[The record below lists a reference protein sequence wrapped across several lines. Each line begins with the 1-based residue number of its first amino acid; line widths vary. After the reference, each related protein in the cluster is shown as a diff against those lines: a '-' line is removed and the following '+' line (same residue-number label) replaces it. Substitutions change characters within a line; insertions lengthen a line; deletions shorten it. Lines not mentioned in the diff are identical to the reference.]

1 MGYGFKSHTPLLKEL
16 LTLKESNN
24 KLNFMIM
31 KSQTTLRMLMF
42 LLGMFTFGITVK
54 GQNPTYKLTISN
66 ETLVD
71 NSTYQFDVYLQRTG
85 STPLELANF
94 ACGIAYDVSI
104 LNGGTPTCS
113 QVSGFSQLS
122 AGQVPTTTSTTMT
135 GTVLYNAATGQVV
148 ASPVTNGITYRY
160 LNITARANPG
170 AGNGSVISASG
181 ECPTPGTRIGRF
193 QIANSVPFAQSS
205 TAKHIFSAA
214 AGSGRTNTVVSAYVG
229 GLAVNVTSSSSNLA
243 YDAQGACNNNL
254 SINGC
259 AVQAS
264 VSVTDVTC
272 FGGSNGTVTV
282 TLSGTGTSSTGTYSL
297 DGGAAVAY
305 TSNPFTVSGLS
316 AGAHSISITSGTCS
330 ASTGEFTVNGPL
342 AALTSSFA
350 ATACDSYTLP
360 WGGVV
365 TTSGAYEHTYTTAV
379 GCDSVVTANVTI
391 NNSAASSETVSSC
404 VSYALPWGT
413 TVTTSGAYNYT
424 YSTVNGCDSVVT
436 YNVTIKLPTSSTTN
450 LAVCSG
456 SLPYSWNGQSL
467 TGAGTYTATLTNAAG
482 CDSVATL
489 NLTISGGTP
498 AQPAAT
504 AVTQTLV
511 SNVCGARVYRYAVAS
526 IANASGYAWSFTGLG
541 TTGVVDSGDATSSRV
556 IVVRYTSNAAAGTGD
571 SVRVRAYS
579 GCGTSLNRAAKLINT
594 VLTVP
599 AAPAAITVTPVTTNV
614 CDNRV
619 YTYTASALVGATATT
634 TAATGWSWSFTG
646 LGTTAEIISG
656 DVNSQSITVRY
667 TSNAAAATGDSVRVA
682 YTSACGNSLNRSLKL
697 TNTLLTAPVAP
708 LSITVTAVTTNV
720 CGNRVYTYTAPAL
733 VASGATTTAATGWLW
748 SFTGLGT
755 TGEIITGDVNSQSIT
770 VRYTSNAASAVGDSV
785 RVAYTSSCGNSLNRS
800 LRLTNTALGAPAAP
814 ASITATSIGLANTCG
829 DRLYRYTAPALVG
842 ATATAGA
849 ATGWL
854 WSFTN
859 TSLGNNATI
868 DSGDVDSR
876 VIVVRYTSSAASA
889 AGDSVRVLYT
899 SACGNGLNKALRLTN
914 TALAA
919 PAAPASIVIT
929 AINNANTCGNRVY
942 RYTAPALTTALI
954 NGTATV
960 APVTGFL
967 WSFTGLGTTG
977 TIDSGDVN
985 SRVIVVRYTSNA
997 AAAAGDSVRV
1007 AYTTSCGNSL
1017 NRALRLSNTALTIP
1031 VPAAVGG
1038 IKVTPINN
1046 ANTCGNRWY
1055 RYETPVLSAALING
1069 TPTVAPVTG
1078 FEWSFVGTLGNN
1090 ASIDSGDVNSRVI
1103 VVRYTS
1109 SAAAAAGD
1117 SVRVAYLTSCGKGA
1131 NRSLRLTNVALALP
1145 AAPATLVASNVSVT
1159 TCGNRVYRYTAPVLT
1174 AAQLAG
1180 TATAAPI
1187 TGYLWSFTG
1196 TLGAN
1201 AVIDSGTV
1209 NSRVILVRYTSNAA
1223 SAVGD
1228 SVRVRYTSSCGN
1240 GANKSLR
1247 LTNTALL
1254 NCPPTTSNLPVT
1266 KVAPVVADMNV
1277 KVYPNPTTNNFNVQV
1292 LSGNTGMSV
1301 VRVMDLQG
1309 RVLKTIQVSA
1319 NETVNL
1325 GSDLRAGAYLVE
1337 VRQGKSVKTTR
1348 VLKF

>member
-1 MGYGFKSHTPLLKEL
+1 L
-16 LTLKESNN
+16 
-24 KLNFMIM
+24 
-31 KSQTTLRMLMF
+31 
-42 LLGMFTFGITVK
+42 
-54 GQNPTYKLTISN
+54 
-66 ETLVD
+66 
-71 NSTYQFDVYLQRTG
+71 ST
-85 STPLELANF
+85 S
-94 ACGIAYDVSI
+94 
-104 LNGGTPTCS
+104 
-113 QVSGFSQLS
+113 
-122 AGQVPTTTSTTMT
+122 QVPTTASTTMT
-135 GTVLYNAATGQVV
+135 GTISYTVGSV
-148 ASPVTNGITYRY
+148 TYRY
-160 LNITARANPG
+160 VNITARANPG
-170 AGNGSVISASG
+170 SGNGSVISASG

-193 QIANSVPFAQSS
+193 QIANTVPFAQAS

-214 AGSGRTNTVVSAYVG
+214 AGSGRTNTVVSAYVN
-229 GLAVNVTSSSSNLA
+229 GLATNVTVASSNLA

-264 VSVTDVTC
+264 VSVTDVLC
-272 FGGSNGTVTV
+272 FGGSDGSVTV

-297 DGGAAVAY
+297 DGGAAVEY
-305 TSNPFTVSGLS
+305 SSNPFTVSGLS
-316 AGAHSISITSGTCS
+316 AGTHTISISSGTCS

-342 AALTSSFA
+342 AALTSSFE

-365 TTSGAYEHTYTTAV
+365 TSSGAYEHTYTTAV

-391 NNSAASSETVSSC
+391 NNSTSTSTDVSNCS
-404 VSYALPWGT
+404 SYALPWGT
-413 TVTTSGAYNYT
+413 TVTTSGAYDYT
-424 YSTVNGCDSVVT
+424 YSTAAGCDSVVT
-436 YNVTIKLPTSSTTN
+436 YNVTINLPTSSTTN
-450 LAVCSG
+450 LAICSG

-511 SNVCGARVYRYAVAS
+511 SNVCGARVYRYAVSS

-541 TTGVVDSGDATSSRV
+541 TTGVVDSGDASSSRV

-579 GCGTSLNRAAKLINT
+579 GCGTSLNRAARLINT

-614 CDNRV
+614 CGNRV
-619 YTYTASALVGATATT
+619 YTYTASALVPAGATT

-646 LGTTAEIISG
+646 LGTTAEIVSG
-656 DVNSQSITVRY
+656 DLNSQSITVSY

-682 YTSACGNSLNRSLKL
+682 YTSACGNSLNRASKL
-697 TNTLLTAPVAP
+697 TNTLLTAPAAP
-708 LSITVTAVTTNV
+708 AAITVTPVTTNV
-720 CGNRVYTYTAPAL
+720 CGNRVYTYTASAL
-733 VASGATTTAATGWLW
+733 VPAGATITATTAAATGWSW

-755 TGEIITGDVNSQSIT
+755 TAEIVSGDVNSQSIT
-770 VRYTSNAASAVGDSV
+770 VRYTSNAAAAAGDSVRVAYTSSCGNSLNRASKLTNTLLTVPAAPAAITVTPITTNVCGNRVYRYTASALVPAGATTPAATGWSWSFTGLGTTGEIISGGVDSQSITVRYTSNAAAAAGDSV

-800 LRLTNTALGAPAAP
+800 LRLTNTLLSAPAAP
-814 ASITATSIGLANTCG
+814 ASITATPISLANTCG
-829 DRLYRYTAPALVG
+829 NRVYRYTAPALAP

-854 WSFTN
+854 WSFTG
-859 TSLGNNATI
+859 TLGANATI

-889 AGDSVRVLYT
+889 VGDSVRVLYT
-899 SACGNGLNKALRLTN
+899 SACGNGLNKSLRLTN
-914 TALAA
+914 TALVV
-919 PAAPASIVIT
+919 PAAPLSITVT
-929 AINNANTCGNRVY
+929 PINLANTCGNRVY
-942 RYTAPALTTALI
+942 RYAAPVLSATLT

-960 APVTGFL
+960 APVTG
-967 WSFTGLGTTG
+967 WS
-977 TIDSGDVN
+977 
-985 SRVIVVRYTSNA
+985 
-997 AAAAGDSVRV
+997 
-1007 AYTTSCGNSL
+1007 
-1017 NRALRLSNTALTIP
+1017 
-1031 VPAAVGG
+1031 
-1038 IKVTPINN
+1038 
-1046 ANTCGNRWY
+1046 
-1055 RYETPVLSAALING
+1055 
-1069 TPTVAPVTG
+1069 
-1078 FEWSFVGTLGNN
+1078 WSFVGTLGEN
-1090 ASIDSGDVNSRVI
+1090 AVIDSGDVNSRVI

-1109 SAAAAAGD
+1109 SAASAVGD
-1117 SVRVAYLTSCGKGA
+1117 SVRVAYTTSCGNSLRRALKLTNTKLVVPVPAAITVTPINNANTCGNRVYRYTAAVLTTAQTTGTATAPPVTGYSWSFVGTLGNNATIDSGDVNSRVIVVRYTNSSAAATGDSVRLAYTSSCGNGA
-1131 NRSLRLTNVALALP
+1131 NRSLKLTNTALTLP
-1145 AAPATLVASNVSVT
+1145 AAPASIVATNVSVT

-1174 AAQLAG
+1174 SAQLAG

-1201 AVIDSGTV
+1201 AVIDSGDV
-1209 NSRVILVRYTSNAA
+1209 NSRIIVVRYTSNAA
-1223 SAVGD
+1223 AVTGD

-1240 GANKSLR
+1240 GANRALR
-1247 LTNTALL
+1247 LTNLALT
-1254 NCPPTTSNLPVT
+1254 NCPPPANTPVT
-1266 KVAPVVADMNV
+1266 KVAPVVAPSDMNV

-1309 RVLKTIQVSA
+1309 RVLKTMQVSA

-1325 GSDLRAGAYLVE
+1325 GSDLRAGAYIVE

>member
-1 MGYGFKSHTPLLKEL
+1 
-16 LTLKESNN
+16 
-24 KLNFMIM
+24 M

-94 ACGIAYDVSI
+94 ACGIAYDASI

-122 AGQVPTTTSTTMT
+122 SSQVPTTASATMT
-135 GTVLYNAATGQVV
+135 GTVSYTVGGV
-148 ASPVTNGITYRY
+148 TYRY
-160 LNITARANPG
+160 VNITARANPG
-170 AGNGSVISASG
+170 SGNGSVISASG

-193 QIANSVPFAQSS
+193 QIANTVAFAQAS

-214 AGSGRTNTVVSAYVG
+214 AGSGRTNTVVSAYVN
-229 GLAVNVTSSSSNLA
+229 GLATNVTVASSNLA

-264 VSVTDVTC
+264 VSVTDVLC
-272 FGGSNGTVTV
+272 FGGSDGSATV

-305 TSNPFTVSGLS
+305 SSNPFTVSGLS
-316 AGAHSISITSGTCS
+316 AGTHTISISSGTCS

-365 TTSGAYEHTYTTAV
+365 TSSGAYTHTYTTAV

-391 NNSAASSETVSSC
+391 NNSASSSQSVSGCS
-404 VSYALPWGT
+404 SYALPWGT
-413 TVTTSGAYNYT
+413 TVTTSGAYSYT
-424 YSTVNGCDSVVT
+424 YSTVNSCDSVVT
-436 YNVTIKLPTSSTTN
+436 YNVTINVPTSSTTN

-467 TGAGTYTATLTNAAG
+467 TAAGTYTATLTNAAG

-511 SNVCGARVYRYAVAS
+511 SNVCGARVYRYAVAP
-526 IANASGYAWSFTGLG
+526 ITNASGYAWSFTGLG
-541 TTGVVDSGDATSSRV
+541 TTGVVDSGDASSSRV

-614 CDNRV
+614 CGNRV
-619 YTYTASALVGATATT
+619 YTYTASALVSAGATTA
-634 TAATGWSWSFTG
+634 AATGWSWSFTG
-646 LGTTAEIISG
+646 LGTTGEIISG
-656 DVNSQSITVRY
+656 DLNSQSITVRY

-697 TNTLLTAPVAP
+697 TNTLLTAPAAP
-708 LSITVTAVTTNV
+708 AAITVTPVTTNV
-720 CGNRVYTYTAPAL
+720 CGNRVYTYTASAL
-733 VASGATTTAATGWLW
+733 VAAGATTTAATGWSW

-755 TGEIITGDVNSQSIT
+755 SGEIISGDLNSQSIT
-770 VRYTSNAASAVGDSV
+770 VRYTSNAAAAAGDSV

-800 LRLTNTALGAPAAP
+800 LRLTNTLLTAPLAP
-814 ASITATSIGLANTCG
+814 ASITVTPINLANTCG
-829 DRLYRYTAPALVG
+829 NRVYRYAAPALAP

-854 WSFTN
+854 WSFTG
-859 TSLGNNATI
+859 TLGENATI
-868 DSGDVDSR
+868 DSGDVSSR
-876 VIVVRYTSSAASA
+876 VIVVRYTSSAAA
-889 AGDSVRVLYT
+889 ATGDSVRVLYT
-899 SACGNGLNKALRLTN
+899 SDCGNGLNKALKLTN
-914 TALAA
+914 TALVV
-919 PAAPASIVIT
+919 PAAPLSITVTPISLANTCGNRVYRYAAPVLSATLTNGTATVAPVTGWSWSFVGTLGENAVIDSGDVNSRVIVVSYTSSAASAVGDSVRVAYTTSCGNSLRRALKLTNTKLTVPVPAAIT
-929 AINNANTCGNRVY
+929 VTPINNANTCGNRVY
-942 RYTAPALTTALI
+942 RYTAAALTTAQTT
-954 NGTATV
+954 GTAT
-960 APVTGFL
+960 APPVTGYS
-967 WSFTGLGTTG
+967 WSFVGTLGANAV
-977 TIDSGDVN
+977 IDSGDAN
-985 SRVIVVRYTSNA
+985 SRVIVVRYTNSSA
-997 AAAAGDSVRV
+997 AATGDSVRL
-1007 AYTTSCGNSL
+1007 AYTSSCGN
-1017 NRALRLSNTALTIP
+1017 
-1031 VPAAVGG
+1031 
-1038 IKVTPINN
+1038 
-1046 ANTCGNRWY
+1046 
-1055 RYETPVLSAALING
+1055 
-1069 TPTVAPVTG
+1069 
-1078 FEWSFVGTLGNN
+1078 
-1090 ASIDSGDVNSRVI
+1090 
-1103 VVRYTS
+1103 
-1109 SAAAAAGD
+1109 
-1117 SVRVAYLTSCGKGA
+1117 GA
-1131 NRSLRLTNVALALP
+1131 NRSLKLTNTALTLP
-1145 AAPATLVASNVSVT
+1145 AAPASIVATNVSVT
-1159 TCGNRVYRYTAPVLT
+1159 TCGARLYRYTAPVLT
-1174 AAQLAG
+1174 SAQLAG

-1187 TGYLWSFTG
+1187 TGYLWSFVG

-1201 AVIDSGTV
+1201 ATIDSGDV
-1209 NSRVILVRYTSNAA
+1209 NSRIIVVRYTSNAA
-1223 SAVGD
+1223 AATGD

-1240 GANKSLR
+1240 GANRALK
-1247 LTNTALL
+1247 LTNLALSCSSPA
-1254 NCPPTTSNLPVT
+1254 NNPVT
-1266 KVAPVVADMNV
+1266 KVAPVVAPSEMNV

-1309 RVLKTIQVSA
+1309 RVLKTMQVSA

-1325 GSDLRAGAYLVE
+1325 GSDLRAGAYIVE